1 MIRRA
6 VTDTEKGMG
15 SYDAEIT
22 EEAVDFLADMSEG
35 DARHALNAVELGILS
50 TERNPETGKIVI
62 DLPVDGGVHSAALH
76 TI

>member
-35 DARHALNAVELGILS
+35 DARHALNAVEL
-50 TERNPETGKIVI
+50 
-62 DLPVDGGVHSAALH
+62 VDRAESGDGEDCDRSSCGGGVHSAALH

>member
-35 DARHALNAVELGILS
+35 RCETC
-50 TERNPETGKIVI
+50 TEC
-62 DLPVDGGVHSAALH
+62 S
-76 TI
+76 